1 MNSADGKPLPVGRAG
16 RGSGRIGPDPDLWK
30 RVLADCASG
39 TAGRRKPKRRRSISP
54 VRRVLIVAAVAACGY
69 FLWRWLK
76 PVDER
81 EVIAGRLRE
90 IVEIVRKT
98 PEEAFTVS
106 VMKAGQLSKI
116 AAPKVQVLAPEFH
129 LEETMSRDE
138 IISHFSMARKYA
150 GSLDIAFTGMTVT
163 LEGKDR
169 ASAKGTLEV
178 RASGIGERFSD
189 ASDIIISW
197 IRDDD
202 DGLWH
207 VAGVLVRPVIGHYKQ

>member
-1 MNSADGKPLPVGRAG
+1 MNSADGKPLPGGRAG
-16 RGSGRIGPDPDLWK
+16 RGSGRIGLDPGLWK
-30 RVLADCASG
+30 QALEEYASRG
-39 TAGRRKPKRRRSISP
+39 AKPKRRRSVSP
-54 VRRVLIVAAVAACGY
+54 VRRILIVAVIAVCGY

-81 EVIAGRLRE
+81 EVISGRLRE

-116 AAPKVQVLAPEFH
+116 AAPKVQVLAPEFR
-129 LEETMSRDE
+129 LEKTLNRDE
-138 IISHFSMARKYA
+138 IISNFSMARKYA
-150 GSLDIAFTGMTVT
+150 GSLDISFTDMTVT

-178 RASGIGERFSD
+178 RASGTGERFRD
-189 ASDIIISW
+189 ASDIV
-197 IRDDD
+197 IRWLKDED

-207 VAGVLVRPVIGHYKQ
+207 VSEVLVRPVISHNYQ

>member
-1 MNSADGKPLPVGRAG
+1 M
-16 RGSGRIGPDPDLWK
+16 
-30 RVLADCASG
+30 
-39 TAGRRKPKRRRSISP
+39 
-54 VRRVLIVAAVAACGY
+54 LIAAAVAACGY

-81 EVIAGRLRE
+81 EVIAGRLGE
-90 IVEIVRKT
+90 IAEIVRKT

-116 AAPKVQVLAPEFH
+116 AAPTVRVFAPEFH
-129 LEETMSRDE
+129 LEETLNRDE

-163 LEGKDR
+163 LEGKNR

-178 RASGIGERFSD
+178 RASGTGERFSD
-189 ASDIIISW
+189 ASDIL
-197 IRDDD
+197 IRWLKDDD

-207 VAGVLVRPVIGHYKQ
+207 VSEVLVRPVIGHHYQ